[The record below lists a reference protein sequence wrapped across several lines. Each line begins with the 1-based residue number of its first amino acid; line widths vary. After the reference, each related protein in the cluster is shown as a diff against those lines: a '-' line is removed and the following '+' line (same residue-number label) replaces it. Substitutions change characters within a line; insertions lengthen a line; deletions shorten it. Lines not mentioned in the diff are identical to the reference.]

1 MNEFGHAC
9 HDCVHERDP
18 IFIFGSVIRT
28 LTLGILIFL
37 VALLWAE
44 CFKVGLEICHSNV
57 KRHDEFH
64 KWLKFAIT
72 ATLVAIA
79 LSFLVMFFI
88 PGTKW

>member
-9 HDCVHERDP
+9 HDCCHERDP
-18 IFIFGSVIRT
+18 VFIFGSVIRT
-28 LTLGILIFL
+28 LLVGALIFI
-37 VALLWAE
+37 VAISWSE
-44 CFKVGLEICHSNV
+44 CFKVGLEICHSKV

>member
-1 MNEFGHAC
+1 MNEWGHAC
-9 HDCVHERDP
+9 HDCCHERDP
-18 IFIFGSVIRT
+18 IFIFGSTIRT
-28 LTLGILIFL
+28 LIVGALIFI
-37 VALLWAE
+37 VALSWSE
-44 CFKVGLEICHSNV
+44 TFKVGLEICHSNV

-72 ATLVAIA
+72 ATLVAVA

>member
-1 MNEFGHAC
+1 MSEILTC
-9 HDCVHERDP
+9 HDCPHERDP
-18 IFIFGSVIRT
+18 LFIFGTAIRT
-28 LTLGILIFL
+28 LVCGSLIFI
-37 VALLWAE
+37 VAIAWSEA
-44 CFKVGLEICHSNV
+44 FKVGLEICHSKV

-72 ATLVAIA
+72 ATLVALA

>member
-1 MNEFGHAC
+1 MSENLSC
-9 HDCVHERDP
+9 HNCVHERDP
-18 IFIFGSVIRT
+18 LFIFGTAIRT
-28 LTLGILIFL
+28 LVVGSLIFL
-37 VALLWAE
+37 VALSWAE

-57 KRHDEFH
+57 IRHDEFH

-72 ATLVAIA
+72 ATLVALA

>member
-1 MNEFGHAC
+1 MSSILTC
-9 HDCVHERDP
+9 HDCPHERDP
-18 IFIFGSVIRT
+18 LFIFGTVIRT
-28 LTLGILIFL
+28 LCLGVFIFL

-44 CFKVGLEICHSNV
+44 TFKVGLEICHSKV